1 MPKKLSELQKQEI
14 SKSFIQGNEITLN
27 RESLNVLQDAFV
39 HLLRNS
45 IDHGIEE
52 QDARREKGKK
62 PQGKIEVTCNEPD
75 ISYVEIKIKDDGAG
89 IDVDILKKKAFE
101 KGIYNQDQLS
111 NMSDEEAMDIIF
123 LPSFSQKDS
132 VDELSGRGVGMDI
145 VKKNLEKLGGGVSV
159 RTTLGKGTEF
169 VLTIKSTN
177 VA

>member
-1 MPKKLSELQKQEI
+1 
-14 SKSFIQGNEITLN
+14 
-27 RESLNVLQDAFV
+27 
-39 HLLRNS
+39 
-45 IDHGIEE
+45 
-52 QDARREKGKK
+52 
-62 PQGKIEVTCNEPD
+62 
-75 ISYVEIKIKDDGAG
+75 
-89 IDVDILKKKAFE
+89 
-101 KGIYNQDQLS
+101 
-111 NMSDEEAMDIIF
+111 MSDEEAMEIIF